1 MKYVAEKSYFF
12 KFLIIFLDAK
22 NWTGWTWPVDHR
34 RVGGET
40 VAAIYQ
46 RWLILA
52 LVLSLSILHND
63 DVFLHI
69 GSSLHAFYILSCWV
83 TDE

>member
-1 MKYVAEKSYFF
+1 M
-12 KFLIIFLDAK
+12 
-22 NWTGWTWPVDHR
+22 
-34 RVGGET
+34 
-40 VAAIYQ
+40 AAIDQ

-63 DVFLHI
+63 VSDVFLHI

>member
-1 MKYVAEKSYFF
+1 MKPKKVKLFL
-12 KFLIIFLDAK
+12 KFLIIFRMLKIGRGESDPRI
-22 NWTGWTWPVDHR
+22 TGALEVK
-34 RVGGET
+34 
-40 VAAIYQ
+40 Q
-46 RWLILA
+46 WLILA
-52 LVLSLSILHND
+52 YNRNTQLSLSILHNNVS